1 MIGLLIALVL
11 VLLFALL
18 SWVLKAASTGQIK
31 RGSRWGLRTEAMN
44 HCDDCWLLGHHA
56 AAQKGILGCFAAAML
71 IAAGALISLFVPA
84 SGILYV
90 LALVLGLGIVL
101 TGVLLG
107 LRDARIMLAKMHAG
121 SSSKSAD

>member
-18 SWVLKAASTGQIK
+18 SWMLKAASTGQIK

-56 AAQKGILGCFAAAML
+56 AAQKGILGCSVAAML
-71 IAAGALISLFVPA
+71 IAAGALISLFVPG

-90 LALVLGLGIVL
+90 LCMALGI
-101 TGVLLG
+101 GIMISGIFLG
-107 LRDARIMLAKMHAG
+107 LRDARIMLAKMHAEN
-121 SSSKSAD
+121 STS

>member
-31 RGSRWGLRTEAMN
+31 RGSRWGLHTKSMN

-56 AAQKGILGCFAAAML
+56 AAQKGILGCCIAAML
-71 IAAGALISLFVPA
+71 VAAGALISLFVP
-84 SGILYV
+84 GTELVYV
-90 LALVLGLGIVL
+90 LCLVLGIGTVVTGIF
-101 TGVLLG
+101 LG
-107 LRDARIMLAKMHAG
+107 LRDARLLLAKMHAD
-121 SSSKSAD
+121 SSAS